1 MKNIILIAIIIL
13 TFFISCRKSTLKI
26 TEPGPSFFLDKMKGG
41 DYTNGDGKDSFK
53 VSDDGKNITIGSGSN
68 TTNYTFESNI
78 MGIGGMYQDKS
89 NSSNYIGVFPFGDSM
104 HTVSMSKEQKEAV
117 TKIIDVVGETD
128 SLKVVTEILSKG
140 NGGKLDA
147 NSITQNLD
155 DKKKE
160 EVKKIIEESGLNDK
174 NKFKDYKEYKKT

>member
-68 TTNYTFESNI
+68 TNNYTFESDI
-78 MGIGGMYQDKS
+78 MGIGGIYQDT
-89 NSSNYIGVFPFGDSM
+89 NSSNYIGVFPIGGSM
-104 HTVSMSKEQKEAV
+104 HTVSMGKEQKEAV
-117 TKIIDVVGETD
+117 TKIIDVVGKEN
-128 SLKVVTEILSKG
+128 SLNVIKELSNG
-140 NGGKLDA
+140 NGGKLDTEA
-147 NSITQNLD
+147 ITKNLD

-160 EVKKIIEESGLNDK
+160 EVEKIIKDSGLDK
-174 NKFKDYKEYKKT
+174 NKFGDYKEYKKT

>member
-41 DYTNGDGKDSFK
+41 KYGGFEVKNGGNTVNINGKD
-53 VSDDGKNITIGSGSN
+53 
-68 TTNYTFESNI
+68 YTFESDI
-78 MGIGGMYQDKS
+78 MGIGGIYQDA
-89 NSSNYIGVFPFGDSM
+89 NSSNYVGVVPVGDSM
-104 HTVSMSKEQKEAV
+104 YTVTMGKKEKEAV
-117 TKIIDVVGETD
+117 TKIIDVVGKED

-147 NSITQNLD
+147 DSITQNLD
-155 DKKKE
+155 ANKKA
-160 EVKKIIEESGLNDK
+160 EVEKIIKDSGLDK
-174 NKFKDYKEYKKT
+174 NKFGDYKEYKKT

>member
-26 TEPGPSFFLDKMKGG
+26 TEPEDSFFLDKMKAGN
-41 DYTNGDGKDSFK
+41 YTNGTNSFEVKNGGNTVYINGKD
-53 VSDDGKNITIGSGSN
+53 
-68 TTNYTFESNI
+68 YTFESDI
-78 MGIGGMYQDKS
+78 MGIGGIYQDA
-89 NSSNYIGVFPFGDSM
+89 NSSNYVGVVPIGGSM

-147 NSITQNLD
+147 DSITQNLD
-155 DKKKE
+155 DKKKA

>member
-26 TEPGPSFFLDKMKGG
+26 TEPEDSFFLDKMKEGNYSGFEVKNGG
-41 DYTNGDGKDSFK
+41 NT
-53 VSDDGKNITIGSGSN
+53 VSIGN
-68 TTNYTFESNI
+68 TNYTFESDI

-117 TKIIDVVGETD
+117 TKIIDVVGKENSAT
-128 SLKVVTEILSKG
+128 VVKEILSNG
-140 NGGKLDA
+140 NGGKLDTEA
-147 NSITQNLD
+147 ITKNLD
-155 DKKKE
+155 ANKKA
-160 EVKKIIEESGLNDK
+160 EVEKIINGLNG
-174 NKFKDYKEYKKT
+174 KDFGKYEKYEKKT

>member
-26 TEPGPSFFLDKMKGG
+26 TEPGPSFFLDKMKEGKYGG
-41 DYTNGDGKDSFK
+41 FEVKNGGNTVNINGKD
-53 VSDDGKNITIGSGSN
+53 
-68 TTNYTFESNI
+68 YTFESDI
-78 MGIGGMYQDKS
+78 MGIGGIYQDT
-89 NSSNYIGVFPFGDSM
+89 NSSNYIGVFPMGGSM

-117 TKIIDVVGETD
+117 TKIIDVVGEAD
-128 SLKVVTEILSKG
+128 SLKVVTEMLSKG

-147 NSITQNLD
+147 DSITQNLD
-155 DKKKE
+155 DKKKA

>member
-26 TEPGPSFFLDKMKGG
+26 TEPEDSFFLDKMKDGNYGG
-41 DYTNGDGKDSFK
+41 FNVSNGGNT
-53 VSDDGKNITIGSGSN
+53 VNIGN
-68 TTNYTFESNI
+68 TNYTFESDI
-78 MGIGGMYQDKS
+78 MGIGGIYKDA
-89 NSSNYIGVFPFGDSM
+89 NSSNYVGVVPIGGSM
-104 HTVSMSKEQKEAV
+104 HTVTMGKKEKEAL
-117 TKIIDVVGETD
+117 TKIIDVVGKED

-147 NSITQNLD
+147 DSITQNLD

-160 EVKKIIEESGLNDK
+160 EVKKIIESSGLSG
-174 NKFKDYKEYKKT
+174 KDFGKYEKYEKT